1 MWRCRRFR
9 FGCRDPVC
17 SDRVAVGGTAD
28 LHGVTDREP
37 LRVLDGLLLSNC
49 VWGVVVSVYAVPLL
63 ALTVRVGPFSAVIV
77 PLTPRA
83 CRPYPPRWCCRRD
96 APNPATGVDNN
107 ATGSNAPASY
117 QIHKAGCINHHLISA
132 HHHRRRAVRHPNAGA
147 HALSAGPWLTLAVSV
162 ITDGVG
168 GRRLPAH
175 AQCPASRQPMGS
187 GGPPDRAPRLLG

>member
-1 MWRCRRFR
+1 MMTGPPPKFHGTRDILDLRTVNPINWMERWVWRCRRFR

-28 LHGVTDREP
+28 LHGATDREP

-49 VWGVVVSVYAVPLL
+49 VWGVVVTVYAVPLL

-96 APNPATGVDNN
+96 APQPR
-107 ATGSNAPASY
+107 
-117 QIHKAGCINHHLISA
+117 
-132 HHHRRRAVRHPNAGA
+132 HR
-147 HALSAGPWLTLAVSV
+147 
-162 ITDGVG
+162 
-168 GRRLPAH
+168 
-175 AQCPASRQPMGS
+175 SRQQRHRIQRTGELPNT
-187 GGPPDRAPRLLG
+187 